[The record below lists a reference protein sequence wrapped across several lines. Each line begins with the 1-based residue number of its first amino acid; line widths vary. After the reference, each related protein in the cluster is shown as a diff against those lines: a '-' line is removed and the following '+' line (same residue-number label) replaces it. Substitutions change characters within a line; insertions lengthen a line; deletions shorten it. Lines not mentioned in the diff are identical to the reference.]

1 MLASEP
7 PNDLLCEQAAIG
19 AMLLSKTA
27 IPQVTALLTAEDF
40 YQPSHALI
48 FNAIVELANAGEP
61 VDAVTVPAKLRE
73 QGTLKRAGEET
84 YILTLYQASPAGGGA
99 EFYARTVASLSRAR
113 RMRELGLR
121 LQQLAEGSAVGDL
134 DLAVGEGEKLFRE
147 MHQVSSTAATYDQ
160 AVAAW
165 MAEQEAADNAIPTP
179 WAQLNTWLNGGL
191 RRGKVYVFAARPGVG
206 KSIGI
211 LNVASWVGMRDYP
224 TLVFSM
230 EMGREEVMSRVL
242 ANGAEVNFGSMIRRV
257 LDIEQQSRIDQFVKE
272 SRGMPL
278 EIIDQEVITV
288 EQIVSHCRARRNSAV
303 VCVDYLQLIESSN
316 HRWSDREAVKHI
328 SRSLKIA
335 AKQLDV
341 AIVVAAQLNRNNQN
355 GKDGKPR
362 PPLISDIGESGAV
375 ERDAD
380 AIVLLHQDEGD
391 DGVLKLMLSK
401 NRNGRKGV
409 IEAPFYGEYARIG

>member
-1 MLASEP
+1 MSSEP
-7 PNDLLCEQAAIG
+7 PNDLLCEQATLG

-27 IPQVTALLTAEDF
+27 IPQVTSILTAEDF

-84 YILTLYQASPAGGGA
+84 YILTLYQSSPAGGGA

-121 LQQLAEGSAVGDL
+121 LQQLAEGSAVEDL
-134 DLAVGEGEKLFRE
+134 DLAVGEGEKLFRD

-165 MAEQEAADNAIPTP
+165 MAEQEAVDNAIPTP

-242 ANGAEVNFGSMIRRV
+242 ANGAEVNFGSMIRRD
-257 LDIEQQSRIDQFVKE
+257 LDIEQQSRIDRFVKE

-288 EQIVSHCRARRNSAV
+288 EQIVSHCRARRDSAV

-341 AIVVAAQLNRNNQN
+341 AVVVAAQLNRNNQN

-380 AIVLLHQDEGD
+380 AIILLHQDEGD